1 MSQRTRIAA
10 GNWKMNTS
18 LAEGVALAEALAE
31 EWLNAPGKEMILAPP
46 FTHLSSVRAKLKT
59 SAIQLAAQN
68 CHWETQG
75 AYTGEVSLSMLVDVG
90 VDAVI
95 VGHSERR
102 ELFGETNAIVK
113 QKVDAVL
120 AAGLRV
126 ILCCGE
132 SLTTREA
139 GAANDFV
146 EKQLKESL
154 LHLSDVEMGSVII
167 AYEPIWAIGT
177 GLTATTEQAQEM
189 HACIRSLVATAY
201 SDAIADKLTILY
213 GGSVKPGNAKELFSQ
228 KDVDG
233 GLVGGAS
240 LSTTDF
246 LAIAAAL

>member
-1 MSQRTRIAA
+1 MSGRTRIAA

-18 LAEGVALAEALAE
+18 LADGVALAEALSE
-31 EWLNAPGKEMILAPP
+31 DWVNSPGKEMILAPP
-46 FTHLSSVRAKLKT
+46 FTHLASIRPVLKT

-68 CHWETQG
+68 CHWEAQG
-75 AYTGEVSLSMLVDVG
+75 SYTGEISLAMLEEAG

-120 AAGLRV
+120 ASGLRV

-154 LHLSDVEMGSVII
+154 LHLSAEEMGSVIL

-177 GLTATTEQAQEM
+177 GVTATTAQAQEM
-189 HACIRSLVATAY
+189 HAFIRQLLENAY
-201 SDAIADKLTILY
+201 STDIAERTSILY
-213 GGSVKPGNAKELFSQ
+213 GGSVKPGNARDLFSQ

-240 LSTTDF
+240 LNAADF
-246 LAIAAAL
+246 FAIASAL